1 MTQLDRRTR
10 RLMTMH
16 NVLHPKSNVDRL
28 YIPRKEGGRGLQ
40 GVEEA
45 VKVTNLGLENYEKD
59 SRERLLTAARSVDID
74 LTEPIRETNEAK
86 KQKEE
91 ER

>member
-1 MTQLDRRTR
+1 
-10 RLMTMH
+10 MH

>member
-1 MTQLDRRTR
+1 
-10 RLMTMH
+10 MTMH

-45 VKVTNLGLENYEKD
+45 VKVTNLGLQNYEKD

>member
-1 MTQLDRRTR
+1 
-10 RLMTMH
+10 MTMH